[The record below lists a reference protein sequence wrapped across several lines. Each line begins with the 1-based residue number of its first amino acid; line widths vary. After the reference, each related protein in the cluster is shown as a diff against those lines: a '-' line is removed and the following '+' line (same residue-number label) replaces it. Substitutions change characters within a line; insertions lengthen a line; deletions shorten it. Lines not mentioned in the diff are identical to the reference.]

1 MAVEGN
7 VYTSFM
13 LDFDKISLL
22 IDGIK
27 IISFNIVGW

>member
-1 MAVEGN
+1 MTAEHS

-13 LDFDKISLL
+13 SDFDKISLL

-27 IISFNIVGW
+27 IISINIVGW